1 MVIDYGKAR
10 RTLARRDPVLRDDGV
25 HEGPERILMLRIG
38 KAAGAVLA
46 DEIAQH
52 GIAPRQG
59 APRLAVID
67 DHPDTIAS
75 HACVFSLHRR

>member
-1 MVIDYGKAR
+1 MLVVTRRSDEAIVIG
-10 RTLARRDPVLRDDGV
+10 DGIEV
-25 HEGPERILMLRIG
+25 RVLRIG
-38 KAAGAVLA
+38 KAAGPVLA

-67 DHPDTIAS
+67 HHPDTIAR
-75 HACVFSLHRR
+75 HACVFSLHRP